1 MNHQDEFTNPRTEQM
16 WPDVCVL
23 LLMLE
28 FIAHGEY
35 CLHSV
40 CVRFCVRVSVCVAV
54 HSVSEAHA
62 WSRLDRDLRT
72 GCPIV
77 VKFVRCVVSSC
88 DPLL

>member
-54 HSVSEAHA
+54 HSSLYLKLTLGRG
-62 WSRLDRDLRT
+62 W
-72 GCPIV
+72 IV
-77 VKFVRCVVSSC
+77 T
-88 DPLL
+88 

>member
-1 MNHQDEFTNPRTEQM
+1 M

-54 HSVSEAHA
+54 HSSLYLKLTLGRG
-62 WSRLDRDLRT
+62 W
-72 GCPIV
+72 IV
-77 VKFVRCVVSSC
+77 T
-88 DPLL
+88 